1 MKLSEI
7 NTEFKT
13 KRVITYNST
22 QTKALYHNKKI
33 QHVIDNIYRGES
45 SSDGYNEYCDIYMVY
60 PEIPVGVWA
69 SSVRTDYSTNE
80 IQEMVKRANI
90 ATAKDFESN
99 IKERV
104 KNFQHIR
111 FTEIEMMKH
120 ICPEMESELWEARKI
135 HAEKLEDDRRQRE
148 EKRKAEQEAYV
159 LDRNR
164 DAEEMERAAIK
175 ILKEGGKIENDS
187 IEIYKDYY
195 NSRAYSIINYL
206 MRKYGV
212 NVPIKTQ
219 GWINERLS
227 SVSIGNGRC
236 TSVSFFRE
244 KGGKV
249 SQKFFDCMDELIQ
262 KVNN

>member
-7 NTEFKT
+7 TTEFKT

-22 QTKALYHNKKI
+22 QTKAVYHNKKI

-60 PEIPVGVWA
+60 PEIPVGIWV
-69 SSVRTDYSTNE
+69 SSLRTAYSIDE
-80 IQEMVKRANI
+80 IQEMVSRAKI
-90 ATAKDFESN
+90 ATASDFESN
-99 IKERV
+99 VKERA

-111 FTEIEMMKH
+111 FTEIEMMKY
-120 ICPEMESELWEARKI
+120 ICPEMESELWEARKV
-135 HAEKLEDDRRQRE
+135 HAEKLEEDRRQRE

-159 LDRNR
+159 LARNSE
-164 DAEEMERAAIK
+164 AEEMELAAIK
-175 ILKEGGKIENDS
+175 VLKEGGKIENDS

-195 NSRAYSIINYL
+195 DSRAYSIINYL
-206 MRKYGV
+206 MRKYDV

-219 GWINERLS
+219 GWINEKLRA
-227 SVSIGNGRC
+227 VSIKNGKC
-236 TSVSFFRE
+236 EGVTYW
-244 KGGKV
+244 KGKNGKC
-249 SQKFFDCMDELIQ
+249 SQKFFDCIDELIQ